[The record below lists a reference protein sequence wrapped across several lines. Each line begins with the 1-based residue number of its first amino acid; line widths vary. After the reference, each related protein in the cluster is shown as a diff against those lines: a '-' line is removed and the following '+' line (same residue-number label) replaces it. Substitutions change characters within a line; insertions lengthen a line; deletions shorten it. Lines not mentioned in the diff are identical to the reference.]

1 MNFWKDIMRY
11 CEDHSTPADLVLY
24 ELERETYLKT
34 LAPQMMSGKL
44 QGQLLRFLSLMIR
57 PQAILEIGTFTGYA
71 SICLAQG
78 LPQNGI
84 LHTIEANPEYAF
96 FGKKYFPKAGLSEK
110 IIAHIGRAEEVI
122 PKLPIQFDLAF
133 IDAGKNDYAG
143 HYDLVFDKIRA
154 GGYILADNVLWSG
167 KVVQKEKDADTA
179 VIRAFN
185 DKVQHD
191 ERVEKVMLPI
201 RDGLFI
207 IRKKI

>member
-1 MNFWKDIMRY
+1 MRY
-11 CEDHSTPADLVLY
+11 CEQHSTPADLVLY

-44 QGQLLRFLSLMIR
+44 QGQLLRFLSQMIR
-57 PQAILEIGTFTGYA
+57 PQSILEIGTFTGYA

-78 LPQNGI
+78 LSDKGI
-84 LHTIEANPEYAF
+84 LHTIEANPEYAY
-96 FGKKYFPKAGLSEK
+96 FGKKYFPKAGLTDQ
-110 IIAHIGRAEEVI
+110 IIAHIGRAEKVI

-133 IDAGKNDYAG
+133 IDAGKNDYAS

-185 DKVQHD
+185 EKVRQD
-191 ERVEKVMLPI
+191 DRVEKVMLPI

-207 IRKKI
+207 IRKKC